1 MSKYHICSRN
11 TLSTSMYMGDLHII
25 ITLCVYST
33 GLYTDNAP
41 KRLHLITTKDI
52 SNIERSY
59 GINSDHIRHQD
70 DATSVKLWIEDMKS
84 TESNNPVLLYEP
96 QEMEGTEF
104 LLVLQSLFQANMLK
118 ILCSGKTVCVDV
130 THGTNSYGFHL
141 TTVVV
146 IDEYGEGF
154 PAAWCISSHIDT
166 NTLRKFFEVIKK
178 NVGEIQPAWLMSD
191 DASQFYNAWIAS
203 FEHVPKHIL
212 CKWHVLRAWKN
223 KLKVI
228 NDIDK
233 EEETYHILK
242 VLIDEHEPNKF
253 KALIDGA
260 VRKFKEDI
268 KVQKFVEYF
277 ERYYKPR
284 CTEWA
289 SCYRISSG
297 VNTNMY
303 TEAFHHVLKYN
314 FLCGKKNKRLDK
326 LIQALMEY
334 LRQKSFDRLI
344 KFEKGKITGRIS
356 LIQKRHTTSQS
367 LSISLV
373 TAVDSTSWIV
383 QSEMQ
388 SGMQYTVEELSK
400 KCSSACATKCREC
413 CICVHSYSCTCP
425 DSLLQHTICK
435 HVHLVVRYK
444 KSTTTGETSSSLISQ
459 EAEDFHD
466 DMHSLLLQEV
476 SQAESHISLEQRK
489 SKIMKIIQDVTCLVT
504 SSTSEDGLKTAE
516 KMLITVKN
524 NLTASAVY
532 TPFPANSKFE
542 PANKGIEKQRPFKAV
557 KTKRKCNIRFTN
569 PSLHESNCIKAMLD
583 FHLLDQVPKPTL
595 EYNTL
600 GMQ

>member
-1 MSKYHICSRN
+1 
-11 TLSTSMYMGDLHII
+11 MYADH
-25 ITLCVYST
+25 
-33 GLYTDNAP
+33 AP

-52 SNIERSY
+52 RNIEKGY
-59 GINSDHIRHQD
+59 GIDSGHIRHQD
-70 DATSVKLWIEDMKS
+70 DATSVKLWVDDMS
-84 TESNNPVLLYEP
+84 SAESNNPVLLYEP
-96 QEMEGTEF
+96 QETEGTEF
-104 LLVLQSLFQANMLK
+104 MLVLQSNFQAEMLK
-118 ILCSGKTVCVDV
+118 ILCSGKTVCVDD

-166 NTLRKFFEVIKK
+166 NTLRTFFEAIKK
-178 NVGEIQPAWLMSD
+178 NIGEIQPAWLMSD
-191 DASQFYNAWIAS
+191 DAGQFHNAWIAT
-203 FEHVPKHIL
+203 FEHAPKHIL

-253 KALIDGA
+253 EALIDGA
-260 VRKFKEDI
+260 ITKFKQDT
-268 KVQKFVEYF
+268 KVQKFAEYF
-277 ERYYKPR
+277 EKYYKSR

-289 SCYRISSG
+289 GCYRISSG

-314 FLCGKKNKRLDK
+314 FLCGKKNKRIDK

-344 KFEKGKITGRIS
+344 KFEKGKITGRIFQ
-356 LIQKRHTTSQS
+356 IHKRHTSSQS
-367 LSISLV
+367 IPISLV
-373 TAVDSTSWIV
+373 TAVGSASWIV

-388 SGMQYTVEELSK
+388 SGVQYTVEELSK
-400 KCSSACATKCREC
+400 ECSTACAIKCREC
-413 CICVHSYSCTCP
+413 CVCVHSYSCTCP

-444 KSTTTGETSSSLISQ
+444 TSTAATAAETSSHLISQ

-466 DMHSLLLQEV
+466 DMHSTLLKEV
-476 SQAESHISLEQRK
+476 SQAKENISLEQRK
-489 SKIMKIIQDVTCLVT
+489 TKVMKIIQDITCLIT
-504 SSTSEDGLKTAE
+504 SSSSEDGLKTVE
-516 KMLITVKN
+516 KMLNTVKN
-524 NLTASAVY
+524 NLTASAVN
-532 TPFPANSKFE
+532 TSFQANSSSE
-542 PANKGIEKQRPFKAV
+542 PANKGIEKQRPFKAI
-557 KTKRKCNIRFTN
+557 KAKRKCNVRFTN
-569 PSLHESNCIKAMLD
+569 PSLHESSCIKSMLD
-583 FHLLDQVPKPTL
+583 LQSNHQLDQVPQSTL
-595 EYNTL
+595 EYNTV
-600 GMQ
+600 GM